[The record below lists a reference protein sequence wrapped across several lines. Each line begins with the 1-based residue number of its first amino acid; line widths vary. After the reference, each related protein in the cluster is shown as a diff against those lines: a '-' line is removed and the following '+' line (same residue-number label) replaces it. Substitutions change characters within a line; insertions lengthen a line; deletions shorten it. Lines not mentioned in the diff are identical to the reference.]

1 MIRGHYVC
9 RQYVDKIIWIALPVI
24 FTAFSKEK
32 WRLTACSKIT
42 RLRRQHENTWADLHR
57 RLMSMPFDY
66 GRLFLENV
74 FEFIEQ
80 TALSMSSCVGY
91 LVPCLLS
98 TTAFVMGLNSLISN
112 ESRCFPDV
120 TYICHG
126 HRPSDNWEVPSDE
139 ELCSRSCYNLR
150 DNCDIGNFLIERCTS
165 SGLVKTLAQWFS
177 TFFAPGP
184 TWSILIETATH
195 LPRAT
200 HLSPPP
206 HR

>member
-1 MIRGHYVC
+1 
-9 RQYVDKIIWIALPVI
+9 
-24 FTAFSKEK
+24 
-32 WRLTACSKIT
+32 
-42 RLRRQHENTWADLHR
+42 
-57 RLMSMPFDY
+57 MPFDY

-126 HRPSDNWEVPSDE
+126 HRPSDNWEFIVPSDE
-139 ELCSRSCYNLR
+139 
-150 DNCDIGNFLIERCTS
+150 ERCTS
-165 SGLVKTLAQWFS
+165 SGLALNGAYFE
-177 TFFAPGP
+177 P
-184 TWSILIETATH
+184 
-195 LPRAT
+195 
-200 HLSPPP
+200 
-206 HR
+206 